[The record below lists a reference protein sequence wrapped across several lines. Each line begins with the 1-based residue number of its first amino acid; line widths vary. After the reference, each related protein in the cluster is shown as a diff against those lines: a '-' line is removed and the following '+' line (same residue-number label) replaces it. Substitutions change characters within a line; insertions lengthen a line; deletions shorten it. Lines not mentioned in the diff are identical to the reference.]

1 MNAQILYL
9 EEKLRQLP
17 ISIASLNDFRYR
29 EGEAVDAQCILE
41 NPQLTLYCLDDERRR
56 AIFVEL
62 PPEID
67 LASVPFV
74 YQTQYQHALRLVAV
88 PYETFHQ
95 LAQQVK
101 VEKQQIIFL
110 YSIGRCG
117 STLLSHAFNEAHGVR
132 SLAEPDVYSQ
142 LVVMREA
149 DGSRDEEIE
158 QLLRSCT
165 ALWCKS
171 ELATTSVFKFRS
183 FCTEL
188 GDLLHRIFPDSKVL
202 YLYRDVKDWAMS
214 SARAFHLFELQKAGI
229 LDWPEFKRMFPM
241 LVTRGVKSTGEM
253 AAVESLAL
261 SWLSG
266 MQGISRLQEHGVSVL
281 ALRYETMRDKPQEV
295 ISAIFDY
302 CGISI
307 NNTEQLR
314 QTFRKDSQE
323 GTSLSQQQLQDKAS
337 LTREH
342 LAHFQNVLRD
352 YPELQWPTFLLER
365 TLRV

>member
-1 MNAQILYL
+1 VSAQILYI

-17 ISIASLNDFRYR
+17 ISIANLNDFRYR
-29 EGEAVDAQCILE
+29 EGESVEAQCIPE
-41 NPQLTLYCLDDERRR
+41 NPQLTLYCLDDEKRR

-62 PPEID
+62 PPNID
-67 LASVPFV
+67 LARVPFV

-95 LAQQVK
+95 LANRVK
-101 VEKQQIIFL
+101 VEKQKIIFL

-117 STLLSHAFNEAHGVR
+117 STLLSHAFNEACAVK

-149 DGSRDEEIE
+149 DSSRDEEIE

-165 ALWCKS
+165 ALWCKPD
-171 ELATTSVFKFRS
+171 LATPSVFKFRS

-188 GDLLHRIFPDSKVL
+188 GDLLYRIFPDSKVL

-229 LDWPEFKRMFPM
+229 LDLPEFKRMFPM
-241 LVTRGVKSTGEM
+241 LVTRGVKSSGEM

-266 MQGISRLQEHGVSVL
+266 MQGISRFQQHGIPVL
-281 ALRYETMRDKPQEV
+281 GVPYETLKDKSKEV

-302 CGISI
+302 CGISVT
-307 NNTEQLR
+307 NAEGLY
-314 QTFRKDSQE
+314 QTFGKDSQE
-323 GTSLSQQQLQDKAS
+323 GTPLSQRQLHNQAS
-337 LTREH
+337 LTQEH
-342 LAHFQNVLRD
+342 LAHFQRVLEE
-352 YPELQWPTFLLER
+352 YPELQLPEFLVEN
-365 TLRV
+365 TLA